1 MRLAGRPTLQ
11 TLVALAAVFALQ
23 SALVFVGAG
32 SEWLFL
38 LGPDVVR
45 RPWTLV
51 THVYAH
57 AGPGHL
63 LSNALGL
70 GIVGTL
76 VSRRTSP
83 LRFHA
88 FFLLAGALSGLA
100 EVTLGTAVGPP
111 TAVVGASGA
120 IFALVGYLLAG
131 NAVSSALLDR
141 VAPSPRAQ
149 AALFLGVA
157 VLLTLATASPR
168 AALFGHASG
177 LIVGLVA
184 GRASLL
190 APAEPAVR
198 AVR

>member
-11 TLVALAAVFALQ
+11 TLLGLAAVFVLQ
-23 SALVFVGAG
+23 SALALGGG

-38 LGPDVVR
+38 LGPDVAQ
-45 RPWTLV
+45 RPWTLA

-57 AGPGHL
+57 ASPGHL
-63 LSNALGL
+63 VSNALGL
-70 GIVGTL
+70 AIVGTL
-76 VSRRTSP
+76 VSRRTST
-83 LRFHA
+83 LRFHG

-100 EVTLGTAVGPP
+100 EVTLGTAIGPP

-177 LIVGLVA
+177 LILGFVA
-184 GRASLL
+184 GRTGLL
-190 APAEPAVR
+190 EPAGPAVR